1 MKRVFGGGR
10 VALSGLARHHKVRVQ
25 TVARPPTRQQ
35 VELWCKA
42 RKLIRDGGE
51 VGENEED
58 QVWLNQ
64 TQHFKLRIGRD
75 SAGSMGSE
83 LTCSLPSSPDTPQ
96 KSGDTLV

>member
-1 MKRVFGGGR
+1 MEEKSGR
-10 VALSGLARHHKVRVQ
+10 G
-25 TVARPPTRQQ
+25 
-35 VELWCKA
+35 
-42 RKLIRDGGE
+42 GGE

-83 LTCSLPSSPDTPQ
+83 LT
-96 KSGDTLV
+96 